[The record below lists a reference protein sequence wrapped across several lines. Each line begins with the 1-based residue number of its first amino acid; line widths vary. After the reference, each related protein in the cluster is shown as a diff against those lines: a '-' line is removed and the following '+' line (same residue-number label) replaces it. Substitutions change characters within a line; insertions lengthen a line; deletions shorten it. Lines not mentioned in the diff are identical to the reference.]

1 VNKLGYPRRAILR
14 YPLNRKEEKIMETKN
29 EATMAKFSVL
39 KEVHPKVEP
48 MQLHSMKCQG
58 QCTCRCCK

>member
-1 VNKLGYPRRAILR
+1 
-14 YPLNRKEEKIMETKN
+14 METEIKIEN

-48 MQLHSMKCQG
+48 MQLHSMKCRG